1 MFSVWQRPQIVWGGG
16 DEAGGGGEGSKGRS
30 KNEMKTQ
37 TKINTQLK
45 ESGGKF
51 TPEINDLVAQ
61 RERDRAATARNTAGT
76 KYTGLKD
83 MFDGGGPGASGPQFR
98 GGPFSGV
105 TNPFGGGGGG
115 SSPSREPIPGPR
127 TIAQRIKGS
136 FDGTDSLHRPAS
148 NFKTIN
154 NSQRQALEAAGY
166 SVTKQGTVKSRDG
179 SATVAGSRWSRSPQ
193 VNQIMAENAD
203 DRASVRSG
211 GGGGKPAPVV
221 PKKIVRPKLRPADLQ
236 KPTTAPLDY
245 DTLYTGDPGMFM
257 SPYQVGPRPSTYS
270 PSTFPGGG
278 DPMLADRPSYAG
290 DPYAGDRV
298 PSLPPQLGGRGA
310 EVSGG
315 GGVSDDDVY
324 RRAPSAS
331 EYLQEQRLLDSFPD
345 GGQDSF
351 IDDETY
357 ETAAFG
363 DTGFGKFLND
373 YVLGDETQLETT
385 SGGGVASLPVPQPSP
400 AVSVPPG
407 RRDGPGSE
415 TEGNVYNTVLPD
427 ELIGAPMDSALQTEV
442 RGNRAFETA
451 PDQFGLQRRVY
462 RGDPPDRNLTA
473 LEQGIYGLG
482 ENIARAGDVAL
493 DYGTDFFRTVGYRGG
508 GPGVGRADVDSDVTM
523 AQAMSPQTEF
533 QKAYTEDVVNPA
545 IANSQAAYDRLSAE
559 AKAKLEGELSFD
571 NVGTKL
577 ANMAPSIAVST
588 AAAVASLPAAI
599 VAGVTLGV
607 GGMDSQIE
615 GAIQKEFDEGRLQN
629 TPGFQDLKATGLSD
643 AEAVL
648 AYAGGISKQAA
659 PIVASISAAGG
670 SLSNAVLNGAVTKPL
685 AKAISQKAAVQG
697 ATQTGRRGIV
707 GPTVDAASRMAI
719 EGLTEGMQEIA
730 EAEIPSWYNDA
741 QSLKQTAAQRK
752 ESGILGFL
760 GGTSGSAG
768 VSAAQGLGLGPRSRV
783 GPTIESAPKPG
794 DPDFVGPL
802 PSPQGPNI
810 PVPGDPGFVGP
821 LQPSQGPTI
830 PQAGDP
836 NFVGPL
842 PAFQGPSTPVPGDPN
857 FIGPTQPTVAAA
869 ADVLSGTVPVP
880 GDPDFVGPLPAV
892 PRPGSSEFIGPLQL
906 APVAGDPNFVGPV
919 APVSGDPNF
928 VGPVGLEN
936 QRGFDPSQVDTA
948 AAQAAAITPEAQAEF
963 DLLVP
968 GGKPKSVGAAAGRSG
983 VVDAI
988 LRKNPDYLPFGF
1000 DFNLGSDL
1008 DTTLQDIA
1016 FQQAQENREAGRSNL
1031 GATPPD
1037 TIGRV
1042 PKRETQSELLL
1053 GDMGSTRQYSIR
1065 DADGNI
1071 RDDFVPSRFAPT
1083 AKSQYTGEQIA
1094 EQMNR
1099 ERLARQER
1107 GETEAAGKAAGVE
1120 AIEASDAA
1128 LLSGLPVDPAGIG
1141 SLRNFPSR
1149 IPLVDSPAAQADR
1162 RRAIA
1167 NRLKGEAEA
1176 AAMAPLNRAQAALDA
1191 VDSDN
1196 TVANAE
1202 AEILAQRTKMLED
1215 NQTYQDYIQTKAR
1228 LEAVNAA
1235 IKDGSGQFGPNGTG
1249 DPNFEQVDF
1258 EQAIANNQ
1266 FGDADSLVVDSPPTT
1281 PQTEAQLAALTTP
1294 VETPTMAPLV
1304 AASPESVGEPDII
1317 PPMQG
1322 PSIPVQGDLNF
1333 TGPLPSLEEQLLLDL
1348 EDKGIGALKP
1358 SRIIRG
1364 GKAPGAMAAA
1374 VPVTDPEISFEE
1386 AVAKVP
1392 MPKVRSTVS
1401 ALKSQEGTPPVDTT
1415 NLEPLVLTDQKIKS
1429 DLGPDPFSLENR
1441 LARQRAR
1448 FAEQENELAAAQ
1460 RLTPTEEELKKG
1472 VGSLDA
1478 AENAAKRRKVPPTR
1492 RVVTGIDTE
1501 RKDFTEVE
1509 TPYFPEL
1516 PTDDVLPPPPPEE
1529 REGGPSG
1536 PSDDRPAVV
1545 PVDMSNDNNDAQGC
1559 PPGYRRVLDPATGRY
1574 ICLKIEEGSAGGPAA
1589 PAEEAEEEDGVVIDI
1604 PVTERPKISPYYVP
1618 EMVESNYTPYVPG
1631 RRARIFKD
1639 VAVRD

>member
-16 DEAGGGGEGSKGRS
+16 DEGGSGGGGSDKTYNSLSEAARDGQHGKAVNIKGKGRQKVEFADKSYDKKMSTASS
-30 KNEMKTQ
+30 KASTGGS
-37 TKINTQLK
+37 
-45 ESGGKF
+45 SGG
-51 TPEINDLVAQ
+51 
-61 RERDRAATARNTAGT
+61 
-76 KYTGLKD
+76 YTSLAD
-83 MFDGGGPGASGPQFR
+83 MFDGGGPGKSGAVSGS
-98 GGPFSGV
+98 GGGARADTNNDGYVSAAEARANPLDQNIFSAVGNYV
-105 TNPFGGGGGG
+105 RSGGIVGAAARALSGGGG
-115 SSPSREPIPGPR
+115 SSAPR
-127 TIAQRIKGS
+127 PPRQRIGTKGMTSAQRKAL
-136 FDGTDSLHRPAS
+136 TD
-148 NFKTIN
+148 
-154 NSQRQALEAAGY
+154 AGY
-166 SVTKQGTVKSRDG
+166 EVTKGGSVKKNG
-179 SATVAGSRWSRSPQ
+179 GTVAGSNFSGSRE
-193 VNQIMAENAD
+193 VDAIMNSGSLSGEASSFGDAFAEARRKAGGDGGTFTFGGKQFTTNI
-203 DRASVRSG
+203 DRAPKTSLRPQLRPTTVSPAAAPIVDYDSLYQDAAYGPG
-211 GGGGKPAPVV
+211 GIGAAPFGLPAP
-221 PKKIVRPKLRPADLQ
+221 K
-236 KPTTAPLDY
+236 APG
-245 DTLYTGDPGMFM
+245 GDPELFLSSFDPG
-257 SPYQVGPRPSTYS
+257 SRPSTYS
-270 PSTFPGGG
+270 PELGGG
-278 DPMLADRPSYAG
+278 DPALADRPVRRP
-290 DPYAGDRV
+290 DM
-298 PSLPPQLGGRGA
+298 L
-310 EVSGG
+310 
-315 GGVSDDDVY
+315 DVQ
-324 RRAPSAS
+324 PSAPES
-331 EYLQEQRLLDSFPD
+331 VRDILFQQQQRRDQEGSDR
-345 GGQDSF
+345 F
-351 IDDETY
+351 IDEASY
-357 ETAAFG
+357 ESAGLG
-363 DTGFGKFLND
+363 DTGFGKFLNENI
-373 YVLGDETQLETT
+373 LGPNAQLETT

-482 ENIARAGDVAL
+482 EDIARAGDVAL
-493 DYGTDFFRTVGYRGG
+493 DYGTDFFRTIGYRGG

-523 AQAMSPQTEF
+523 AQAMAPQTDL
-533 QKAYTEDVVNPA
+533 QKAYREKVVDPA
-545 IANSQAAYDRLSAE
+545 VARSQAAYDRLSDE

-588 AAAVASLPAAI
+588 AAAVASLPAAV

-697 ATQTGRRGIV
+697 ATQTGRRGVV
-707 GPTVDAASRMAI
+707 GPTVEAASRMAI

-741 QSLKQTAAQRK
+741 QALKQTAAQRK

-760 GGTSGSAG
+760 GGSTAAGG
-768 VSAAQGLGLGPRSRV
+768 VSVAQGLGLGPQSRV

-836 NFVGPL
+836 NF
-842 PAFQGPSTPVPGDPN
+842 
-857 FIGPTQPTVAAA
+857 IGPTQPTVAAA
-869 ADVLSGTVPVP
+869 ADVLSGTIPVP

-892 PRPGSSEFIGPLQL
+892 PRPRSSEFIGPLQL

-968 GGKPKSVGAAAGRSG
+968 GGAPKSVGAAAGT
-983 VVDAI
+983 DFLTEAI
-988 LRKNPDYLPFGF
+988 LRKDPNYLPFDAAFLADARG
-1000 DFNLGSDL
+1000 DL
-1008 DTTLQDIA
+1008 DTRLQDIA
-1016 FQQAQENREAGRSNL
+1016 FEQAEANRAAGNPEL
-1031 GATPPD
+1031 GAVD
-1037 TIGRV
+1037 ADSASV
-1042 PKRETQSELLL
+1042 PKTKEDLSRFLIEDL
-1053 GDMGSTRQYSIR
+1053 GRFRPYGST
-1065 DADGNI
+1065 
-1071 RDDFVPSRFAPT
+1071 VPT
-1083 AKSQYTGEQIA
+1083 AMDTPQRQLKRQQDNIERARAQRAKTQA
-1094 EQMNR
+1094 E
-1099 ERLARQER
+1099 A
-1107 GETEAAGKAAGVE
+1107 EAVANME
-1120 AIEASDAA
+1120 AFDTS
-1128 LLSGLPVDPAGIG
+1128 LPVDPAGIG
-1141 SLRNFPSR
+1141 SLRNFPSN
-1149 IPLVDSPAAQADR
+1149 IPLTDSPAAQADR

-1176 AAMAPLNRAQAALDA
+1176 EAMRPLETAQNAILNSQSNVSAAENEVAL
-1191 VDSDN
+1191 
-1196 TVANAE
+1196 ANQ
-1202 AEILAQRTKMLED
+1202 LA
-1215 NQTYQDYIQTKAR
+1215 NQMEQLQ
-1228 LEAVNAA
+1228 AVNEVIAA
-1235 IKDGSGQFGPNGTG
+1235 GKTPLPVNLPATPEF
-1249 DPNFEQVDF
+1249 
-1258 EQAIANNQ
+1258 
-1266 FGDADSLVVDSPPTT
+1266 TT
-1281 PQTEAQLAALTTP
+1281 PQTKAQLAALTTP
-1294 VETPTMAPLV
+1294 VEAPAMAPLV

-1322 PSIPVQGDLNF
+1322 PSIPVQGDFNF

-1364 GKAPGAMAAA
+1364 GKAPEAMDAA

-1415 NLEPLVLTDQKIKS
+1415 SLEPLVLTDQKIKS

-1460 RLTPTEEELKKG
+1460 RPTPTEAELKKG

-1478 AENAAKRRKVPPTR
+1478 AEDAAKRRKVPPTR

-1501 RKDFTEVE
+1501 RKDFTELQDQE
-1509 TPYFPEL
+1509 GTPYFPEL
-1516 PTDDVLPPPPPEE
+1516 PTDDVFPPEE

-1545 PVDMSNDNNDAQGC
+1545 PVDMTDDSNDAQGC

-1574 ICLKIEEGSAGGPAA
+1574 ICLKIEEGSAGVPAA
-1589 PAEEAEEEDGVVIDI
+1589 PAEETEDEDVVIDI
-1604 PVTERPKISPYYVP
+1604 PATERPKISPYYVP
-1618 EMVESNYTPYVPG
+1618 EMIESNYTPYVPG

>member
-1 MFSVWQRPQIVWGGG
+1 
-16 DEAGGGGEGSKGRS
+16 
-30 KNEMKTQ
+30 
-37 TKINTQLK
+37 
-45 ESGGKF
+45 
-51 TPEINDLVAQ
+51 
-61 RERDRAATARNTAGT
+61 
-76 KYTGLKD
+76 
-83 MFDGGGPGASGPQFR
+83 
-98 GGPFSGV
+98 
-105 TNPFGGGGGG
+105 
-115 SSPSREPIPGPR
+115 
-127 TIAQRIKGS
+127 
-136 FDGTDSLHRPAS
+136 
-148 NFKTIN
+148 
-154 NSQRQALEAAGY
+154 
-166 SVTKQGTVKSRDG
+166 
-179 SATVAGSRWSRSPQ
+179 
-193 VNQIMAENAD
+193 
-203 DRASVRSG
+203 
-211 GGGGKPAPVV
+211 
-221 PKKIVRPKLRPADLQ
+221 
-236 KPTTAPLDY
+236 
-245 DTLYTGDPGMFM
+245 
-257 SPYQVGPRPSTYS
+257 
-270 PSTFPGGG
+270 
-278 DPMLADRPSYAG
+278 
-290 DPYAGDRV
+290 
-298 PSLPPQLGGRGA
+298 
-310 EVSGG
+310 
-315 GGVSDDDVY
+315 
-324 RRAPSAS
+324 
-331 EYLQEQRLLDSFPD
+331 
-345 GGQDSF
+345 
-351 IDDETY
+351 
-357 ETAAFG
+357 
-363 DTGFGKFLND
+363 
-373 YVLGDETQLETT
+373 
-385 SGGGVASLPVPQPSP
+385 
-400 AVSVPPG
+400 
-407 RRDGPGSE
+407 
-415 TEGNVYNTVLPD
+415 
-427 ELIGAPMDSALQTEV
+427 
-442 RGNRAFETA
+442 
-451 PDQFGLQRRVY
+451 
-462 RGDPPDRNLTA
+462 
-473 LEQGIYGLG
+473 
-482 ENIARAGDVAL
+482 
-493 DYGTDFFRTVGYRGG
+493 
-508 GPGVGRADVDSDVTM
+508 
-523 AQAMSPQTEF
+523 
-533 QKAYTEDVVNPA
+533 
-545 IANSQAAYDRLSAE
+545 
-559 AKAKLEGELSFD
+559 
-571 NVGTKL
+571 
-577 ANMAPSIAVST
+577 
-588 AAAVASLPAAI
+588 
-599 VAGVTLGV
+599 
-607 GGMDSQIE
+607 
-615 GAIQKEFDEGRLQN
+615 
-629 TPGFQDLKATGLSD
+629 
-643 AEAVL
+643 
-648 AYAGGISKQAA
+648 
-659 PIVASISAAGG
+659 
-670 SLSNAVLNGAVTKPL
+670 L

-697 ATQTGRRGIV
+697 ATQTGRRGVV
-707 GPTVDAASRMAI
+707 GPTVEAASRMAI

-741 QSLKQTAAQRK
+741 QALKQTSAQRK

-760 GGTSGSAG
+760 GGSTATGG

-836 NFVGPL
+836 NF
-842 PAFQGPSTPVPGDPN
+842 
-857 FIGPTQPTVAAA
+857 IGPTQPTVAAA
-869 ADVLSGTVPVP
+869 ADVLSGTIPVP

-988 LRKNPDYLPFGF
+988 LRKKPDYLPFGF
-1000 DFNLGSDL
+1000 DFNLGTDL
-1008 DTTLQDIA
+1008 DTKLQDIA

-1071 RDDFVPSRFAPT
+1071 RDDFVPSRLAPT
-1083 AKSQYTGEQIA
+1083 AKGQYTGEQIA
-1094 EQMNR
+1094 AQMNK

-1141 SLRNFPSR
+1141 SLRNFPSN
-1149 IPLVDSPAAQADR
+1149 ISLTDSPAAQADR

-1176 AAMAPLNRAQAALDA
+1176 EAMRPLETAQ
-1191 VDSDN
+1191 
-1196 TVANAE
+1196 NAILRSQTDVSE
-1202 AEILAQRTKMLED
+1202 AEKEVALA
-1215 NQTYQDYIQTKAR
+1215 NQLATQMEQ
-1228 LEAVNAA
+1228 LQAVNEVIA
-1235 IKDGSGQFGPNGTG
+1235 SGKTPLPVNLPATPEF
-1249 DPNFEQVDF
+1249 
-1258 EQAIANNQ
+1258 
-1266 FGDADSLVVDSPPTT
+1266 TT
-1281 PQTEAQLAALTTP
+1281 PQTKAQLAALTTP
-1294 VETPTMAPLV
+1294 VEAPAMAPLV

-1322 PSIPVQGDLNF
+1322 PSIPVQGDFNF

-1364 GKAPGAMAAA
+1364 GKAPEAMDAA

-1415 NLEPLVLTDQKIKS
+1415 SLEPLVLTDQKIKS

-1448 FAEQENELAAAQ
+1448 FAAQENELAAAQ
-1460 RLTPTEEELKKG
+1460 RPTPTEAELKKG

-1478 AENAAKRRKVPPTR
+1478 AEDAAKRRKVPPTR

-1501 RKDFTEVE
+1501 RKDFTELQDQE
-1509 TPYFPEL
+1509 GTPYFPEL
-1516 PTDDVLPPPPPEE
+1516 PTDDVLPPEE

-1545 PVDMSNDNNDAQGC
+1545 PVDMTDDSNDAQGC
-1559 PPGYRRVLDPATGRY
+1559 PPGYRRVLDPATGQP
-1574 ICLKIEEGSAGGPAA
+1574 ICGRIDEPSVAESSD
-1589 PAEEAEEEDGVVIDI
+1589 PAEETEDEDDVVIDI
-1604 PVTERPKISPYYVP
+1604 PITERPKISPYYVP

-1631 RRARIFKD
+1631 RRARTQ
-1639 VAVRD
+1639 